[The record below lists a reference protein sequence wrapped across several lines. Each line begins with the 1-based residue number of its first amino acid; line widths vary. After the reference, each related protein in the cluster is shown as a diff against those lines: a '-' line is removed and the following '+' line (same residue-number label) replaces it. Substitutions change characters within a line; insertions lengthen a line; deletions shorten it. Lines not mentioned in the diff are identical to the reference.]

1 MTTPNDWNSAV
12 IKEFRENGGKVGGHF
27 EGAPVLL
34 LTTRGAKT
42 GKTRVNPLMYLPDDK
57 RMFIFAS
64 KGGAPINPA
73 WYHNLVAHPDVTVEV
88 GNETFPAK
96 ATVVSDKKRDE
107 MYAKQAS
114 AYPGYAGYEQKTTR
128 KIPVVELVRPQ

>member
-1 MTTPNDWNSAV
+1 MAQPAA
-12 IKEFRENGGKVGGHF
+12 H
-27 EGAPVLL
+27 PVDETAIADPLRPAEKQPLL
-34 LTTRGAKT
+34 LDRLCATTGRHQG
-42 GKTRVNPLMYLPDDK
+42 
-57 RMFIFAS
+57 
-64 KGGAPINPA
+64 
-73 WYHNLVAHPDVTVEV
+73 VTVEV